1 VPTPASLPDQQE
13 LQDALREAFT
23 PTRPQRSRKR
33 LAGRTPELRRIFHAI
48 TQERA
53 HVDRLGAATAVVE
66 AVKDEPGYRHY
77 FAVVAAVD
85 SAMTETPLAGEALWK
100 LGVGVFLDMMAGGAP
115 E

>member
-1 VPTPASLPDQQE
+1 MNRQQRRAAERRARKGQQQHPAQ
-13 LQDALREAFT
+13 A
-23 PTRPQRSRKR
+23 SRIPSPANYMPMAK
-33 LAGRTPELRRIFHAI
+33 AK
-48 TQERA
+48 
-53 HVDRLGAATAVVE
+53 RLGAVPAVVE

>member
-1 VPTPASLPDQQE
+1 M
-13 LQDALREAFT
+13 
-23 PTRPQRSRKR
+23 
-33 LAGRTPELRRIFHAI
+33 
-48 TQERA
+48 
-53 HVDRLGAATAVVE
+53 VE

-85 SAMTETPLAGEALWK
+85 SAMTETPLAREALWK

>member
-1 VPTPASLPDQQE
+1 MA
-13 LQDALREAFT
+13 EA
-23 PTRPQRSRKR
+23 KR
-33 LAGRTPELRRIFHAI
+33 LIDICGEALIEH
-48 TQERA
+48 
-53 HVDRLGAATAVVE
+53 RLGAVTAVVE
-66 AVKDEPGYRHY
+66 AGQDEPGYRHY